1 VRVENIHQ
9 RKLEKMRWGKKV
21 VKFFFFT
28 SLIQKKKKVRL
39 NEISF
44 NGVSQKEACSISL
57 RNSILLMN
65 KIAQYNK
72 QTNNAKQVI
81 LNTSNK
87 VAKTFYFTTYLL
99 LMVRTLVQ
107 HSQS

>member
-1 VRVENIHQ
+1 
-9 RKLEKMRWGKKV
+9 
-21 VKFFFFT
+21 
-28 SLIQKKKKVRL
+28 
-39 NEISF
+39 
-44 NGVSQKEACSISL
+44 
-57 RNSILLMN
+57 MN